1 MKRPLLARLAL
12 SAFLLAASGIG
23 APVPAAGLAAGSPA
37 EVAVSG
43 GSRANLRA
51 EPRVANGNIVG
62 KLATGDAVTVL
73 EATTANGR
81 DWYRVR
87 TTDGQEG
94 WIAADLVRAGEAPPA
109 PAPEPAPQPAPT
121 PPAEPAMEPS
131 VEMPHLDDW
140 TRMVP
145 RLLPAIDACLDIV
158 SLPPAV
164 VTRVFE
170 VEPDMAGIRM
180 RDPTGRRF
188 ECLILRR
195 GGYPIRYDPL
205 GDRLRPMPGDGNP
218 IFTRAPGPAPT
229 DPCLD
234 TTPLL
239 DPADGHTLG
248 WRSFKKC

>member
-1 MKRPLLARLAL
+1 VTTP
-12 SAFLLAASGIG
+12 G
-23 APVPAAGLAAGSPA
+23 GL
-37 EVAVSG
+37 
-43 GSRANLRA
+43 
-51 EPRVANGNIVG
+51 
-62 KLATGDAVTVL
+62 
-73 EATTANGR
+73 
-81 DWYRVR
+81 
-87 TTDGQEG
+87 EG
-94 WIAADLVRAGEAPPA
+94 WVAADLLRADETAPPPA
-109 PAPEPAPQPAPT
+109 AEPAAQPAAAPEPAP
-121 PPAEPAMEPS
+121 PPDPVAA
-131 VEMPHLDDW
+131 MPHLDDW

-145 RLLPAIDACLDIV
+145 KLLPAIDACLSII

-218 IFTRAPGPAPT
+218 IFTRAPGPPPS
-229 DPCLD
+229 DPCLE